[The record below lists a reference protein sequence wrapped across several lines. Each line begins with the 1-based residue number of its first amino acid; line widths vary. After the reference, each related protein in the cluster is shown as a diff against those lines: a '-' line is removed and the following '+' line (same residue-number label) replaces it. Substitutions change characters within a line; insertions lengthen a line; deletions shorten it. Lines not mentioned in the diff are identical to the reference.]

1 MSCSPERCCR
11 PSVVGTPPSPSRWLE
26 LCEEPIPRPAA
37 AAPPASAVLV
47 VVDRQHA
54 DPVPRR
60 PIPHLL
66 RTFERQLRDS
76 CRRRCAPLRSQAPA
90 SPPGTSG
97 MRRRAPPALGRR
109 RPSRMCYPYREQEEN
124 PSSWPSLTKCK
135 ERALVLDASQH
146 TLKVDPPRSLATST
160 LAAYSDLVEAGL
172 SLTPRNGRRVY
183 ISWFTGTHRHPT
195 SVLPGTH
202 RRLSP
207 KAVSKGNPQKPARTP
222 KRPLFTLNLHQKSSA
237 KTTNFKA

>member
-1 MSCSPERCCR
+1 M
-11 PSVVGTPPSPSRWLE
+11 
-26 LCEEPIPRPAA
+26 
-37 AAPPASAVLV
+37 
-47 VVDRQHA
+47 
-54 DPVPRR
+54 PRR

-124 PSSWPSLTKCK
+124 PSSWPSLTKWK
-135 ERALVLDASQH
+135 EHALVLDVFPH
-146 TLKVDPPRSLATST
+146 TLKVAPPRSLATST
-160 LAAYSDLVEAGL
+160 LAAYLDLVEAGL

-183 ISWFTGTHRHPT
+183 ISWFTGTHRHLS
-195 SVLPGTH
+195 SVLPSASSGDCPSK
-202 RRLSP
+202 RSLGKPLRNPPEPP
-207 KAVSKGNPQKPARTP
+207 KDPFS
-222 KRPLFTLNLHQKSSA
+222 H
-237 KTTNFKA
+237 